1 MKATTESGGT
11 GARGIW
17 LALGVVALVL
27 LALFRAVLSPGEVLH
42 ANDGPLGLLKNH
54 EGEGFGN
61 LQSVWFPCGWIGGA
75 QPSGAPTMSVLLYLA
90 VSAVTYAKLH
100 APLALLFLGGAAAFF
115 CRRAGF
121 SPVVAVLTG
130 LAAAMNSNA
139 VSYAC
144 WGLPPKPIAQ
154 GMALVAMALMM
165 GNGAGWRGW
174 VRAALAGLAV
184 GTCVME
190 GADVGAILSLF
201 VAAFVVWQ
209 VWALRAEG
217 AKAWGADLLK
227 GGGRLA
233 VVVVF
238 AGWMAAHSLVTL
250 ISTQIIGV
258 AGMQEGTSKEERW
271 AYATSW
277 SFPKIETLRVVV
289 PGLFG
294 YRMDTPGG
302 GAYWGAVGSDGT
314 PETRFSGAGE
324 YAGILV
330 VLVASLALASS
341 LRREKGVLTLGERR
355 MVWFW
360 GLVAVGSLVISW
372 GRFAPF
378 YRVVFELPYF
388 STIRMPSKFL
398 HVMHLALWVLF
409 AYGLEVLFRASVSA
423 SRIPRESIGDQ
434 VADWKRTAT
443 TGEQRWVMGVL
454 IALGVAVAAALLLT
468 TSAGSLKAQL
478 AKIPFG
484 ANEPAT
490 VGFVLREVWLAVL
503 FFAMAAVVVLGCVV
517 GWFRGTRAT
526 WAGWLLGAILV
537 VDLFRANVPWVEHYD
552 ARMRYQSDAVL
563 DVLREK
569 PWEHRV
575 TSFLDPRRAGPLVG
589 GEAATTWVYFQKE
602 WLEHQFQYFRIQSLD
617 ISQMPRMPELE
628 AAYFSV
634 LSPGASPSDLRVVSR
649 LWELTG
655 TRYVLGSRDVVEQ
668 LNQAVDPVERRL
680 KLRMPFALGVKAGV
694 ATPTQE
700 TPLVEAVQRLEAVA
714 ATNGPFALLEFTGAL
729 PRVKLYTDWKSGL
742 SDAEV
747 LAGLKP
753 GGFGAWNQVWLSEK
767 IGEPPASPDAGA
779 KAEITEYAAKRVLV
793 ETRSSAPAVLLLNDR
808 WHPNWQVRIDGQL
821 VPLLR
826 ANFIMR
832 GVQIPEGDH
841 QVEFLYQ
848 VPGNT
853 LWISM
858 AALGVGMVLMGLL
871 VVRK

>member
-1 MKATTESGGT
+1 MKASTESGGN
-11 GARGIW
+11 GARGMWI
-17 LALGVVALVL
+17 ALGVVALVL

-75 QPSGAPTMSVLLYLA
+75 QPSGAPTMSVLFYLA
-90 VSAVTYAKLH
+90 VSAVTYAKFH
-100 APLALLFLGGAAAFF
+100 TPLALLFLGMAAAFF

-121 SPVVAVLTG
+121 SPVVSVLTG
-130 LAAAMNSNA
+130 VAAALNSNA

-144 WGLPPKPIAQ
+144 WGLAPKPIAQ

-165 GNGAGWRGW
+165 GDGVGWRGW

-201 VAAFVVWQ
+201 VAGFVMWQ
-209 VWALRAEG
+209 VWAMRSEG
-217 AKAWGADLLK
+217 AKGWGTDLLR

-233 VVVVF
+233 VVVLF

-258 AGMQEGTSKEERW
+258 AGMQEGDNKEERW

-277 SFPKIETLRVVV
+277 SFPKMETLRVVV

-302 GAYWGAVGSDGT
+302 GSYWGAVGSDGT

-324 YAGILV
+324 YAGVLV
-330 VLVASLALASS
+330 VLVATLALASS
-341 LRREKGVLTLGERR
+341 LRREKTVLTPGERR

-360 GLVAVGSLVISW
+360 GLVAVGSLAVSW

-409 AYGLEVLFRASVSA
+409 AYGLEVLFRASISA
-423 SRIPRESIGDQ
+423 ARTPRESLGDQ
-434 VADWKRTAT
+434 VAMWKRSAP
-443 TGEQRWVMGVL
+443 TGERRWVTGVL
-454 IALGVAVAAALLLT
+454 MALGMAVAAALLLT
-468 TSAGSLKAQL
+468 TSAGSLKAHL

-490 VGFVLREVWLAVL
+490 VGFVLREVWLAVV
-503 FFAMAAVVVLGCVV
+503 FFAMSSTVVLGCVV
-517 GWFRGTRAT
+517 GWFGGSRAS
-526 WAGWLLGAILV
+526 WAGWVLGAILM
-537 VDLFRANVPWVEHYD
+537 VDLFRANVPWVQHYD
-552 ARMRYQSDAVL
+552 ARMRYRSDAVL

-569 PWEHRV
+569 PWEYRV
-575 TSFLDPRRAGPLVG
+575 TSFLDPRRAGPLVA

-602 WLEHQFQYFRIQSLD
+602 WLEHQFQFFGIQSLD

-634 LSPGASPSDLRVVSR
+634 LTPGANPSDLRVVSR

-655 TRYVLGSRDVVEQ
+655 TRYVLGARDVVEQ
-668 LNQAVDPVERRL
+668 LNQVVDPVERRL
-680 KLRMPFALGVKAGV
+680 KVLMPFALGVKAGV

-714 ATNGPFALLEFTGAL
+714 MTNGPFALLEFSGAL
-729 PRVKLYTDWKSGL
+729 PRVKLYGDWKSGL
-742 SDAEV
+742 SDADV

-767 IGEPPASPDAGA
+767 IGDPSASQVSPGQAG
-779 KAEITEYAAKRVLV
+779 ILEYSAKRVLV
-793 ETRSSAPAVLLLNDR
+793 ATSSAVPAVLLFNDR
-808 WHPNWQVRIDGQL
+808 WHPNWQVRIDGQAA
-821 VPLLR
+821 PLLR

-832 GVQIPEGDH
+832 GVEVPAGDH
-841 QVEFLYQ
+841 RVEFVYA
-848 VPGNT
+848 VPGHT

-858 AALGVGMVLMGLL
+858 AALGVGVVLMGVL
-871 VVRK
+871 VFRK